1 MRRLCWIPN
10 WCRPRRKCAAR
21 YWNASTPSGS
31 GKCTCRK
38 IPWSSRDPNRLCQPA
53 VIKHNRKEAMPE
65 QTLVKWNEETI
76 LEHLKKIAK
85 EQLNLTPEQI
95 EKIGPNVSL
104 VEALQ
109 LDSLAQVV
117 LVTTIEQDFGCAF
130 GLDQWQQLETVQ
142 DLVKMI
148 AGRVCEQEPQA

>member
-1 MRRLCWIPN
+1 
-10 WCRPRRKCAAR
+10 
-21 YWNASTPSGS
+21 
-31 GKCTCRK
+31 
-38 IPWSSRDPNRLCQPA
+38 
-53 VIKHNRKEAMPE
+53 MPE

-76 LEHLKKIAK
+76 LAHLKKIAK

-95 EKIGPNVSL
+95 EAIGPSVSL
-104 VEALQ
+104 VDALQ

-117 LVTTIEQDFGCAF
+117 LVTTIEKDFGCAF
-130 GLDQWQQLETVQ
+130 GLEQWQELQTVQ

>member
-1 MRRLCWIPN
+1 
-10 WCRPRRKCAAR
+10 
-21 YWNASTPSGS
+21 
-31 GKCTCRK
+31 
-38 IPWSSRDPNRLCQPA
+38 
-53 VIKHNRKEAMPE
+53 MPE

-95 EKIGPNVSL
+95 ETIGPSVSL
-104 VEALQ
+104 VDALQ

-130 GLDQWQQLETVQ
+130 GLEQWQELQTVQ

-148 AGRVCEQEPQA
+148 ASRVCEPEPQA